1 MKLQIFE
8 TQRGAKLET
17 STVLVVDDEQPI
29 VDLVG
34 SYLLAGGYDVHR
46 AYDGPSALDLA
57 RRVRPDLIVLD
68 VMLPGLD
75 GIELCRMLNDE
86 TSPYVLMLS
95 ARTDEVDKLIGLSVG
110 ADDYVT
116 KPFSPRELVARVKA
130 ILRRKRKGNGTHQ
143 FSRPTL
149 QFESVT
155 IDPER
160 REVWCGEIL
169 VELTPREFDLFYTLA
184 CSPGRVFTR
193 EELLQRVWGDDFD
206 GIDRVVD
213 VHVGTLRRKL
223 EDSPSEA
230 SLIQTVRGVGY
241 KFVGK

>member
-1 MKLQIFE
+1 
-8 TQRGAKLET
+8 LET
-17 STVLVVDDEQPI
+17 STILVVDDEQPI

-34 SYLLAGGYDVHR
+34 SYLSAGGYNVHR
-46 AYDGPSALDLA
+46 AYDGPTALDLA

-68 VMLPGLD
+68 VMLPGID
-75 GIELCRMLNDE
+75 GIELCRMINQDI
-86 TSPYVLMLS
+86 SPYVLMLS

-130 ILRRKRKGNGTHQ
+130 ILRRRNKITDKTTQ
-143 FSRPTL
+143 RPAL
-149 QFESVT
+149 QFACVK

-160 REVWCGEIL
+160 REVWCGDTLI
-169 VELTPREFDLFYTLA
+169 ELTPREFDLFYTLA
-184 CSPGRVFTR
+184 CHPGRVFTR
-193 EELLQRVWGDDFD
+193 EELLQLVWGNDFD

-223 EDSPSEA
+223 EDNPTEA